1 LPINAPKIDGIIISA
16 RWDLEDLEPLL
27 QTINFINELGIKIFL
42 LGPTPE
48 FSIDLPAIISK
59 KIFENKKLDD
69 VAFSS
74 HQVLKVHNSMIDF
87 VSNYEGELNFFS
99 PYNVLC
105 PDSSCNLILPSMI
118 PIIFDYGHYTAEGAS
133 LVVDEMHELTSYIE
147 SL

>member
-1 LPINAPKIDGIIISA
+1 
-16 RWDLEDLEPLL
+16 
-27 QTINFINELGIKIFL
+27 
-42 LGPTPE
+42 
-48 FSIDLPAIISK
+48 
-59 KIFENKKLDD
+59 
-69 VAFSS
+69 
-74 HQVLKVHNSMIDF
+74 MIDF